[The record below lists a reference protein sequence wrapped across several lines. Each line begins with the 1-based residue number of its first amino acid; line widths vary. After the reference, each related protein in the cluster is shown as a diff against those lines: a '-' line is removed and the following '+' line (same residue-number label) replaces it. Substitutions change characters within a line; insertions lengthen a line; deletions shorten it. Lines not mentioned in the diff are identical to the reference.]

1 MQHTLVYIFLP
12 LLCRTKTWNYTSRF
26 KEEMPRF
33 AIVRKKFRFW
43 VLVLFFF
50 HCSSFFTL
58 LAASISHF
66 LTDITKF
73 SSFFQRNSSPM
84 LYFSR
89 HCSFSVIHVSV
100 DIKIWSKKWL
110 ALLLLFLSKC
120 PGGHAIYHQNERVLE
135 CEISLRLIC
144 RGVRTDAGHMIAQIC
159 LIYRLPIFLTHDA
172 SLRALRER
180 SAMRIIRQNNF
191 CLMIILNLKNNR

>member
-1 MQHTLVYIFLP
+1 MS
-12 LLCRTKTWNYTSRF
+12 W
-26 KEEMPRF
+26 F
-33 AIVRKKFRFW
+33 AIVRQKVRFW
-43 VLVLFFF
+43 VLVLSFF
-50 HCSSFFTL
+50 HCRSFFTL

-73 SSFFQRNSSPM
+73 SSFFQRNSSPL
-84 LYFSR
+84 LYFSH

-135 CEISLRLIC
+135 CEISLLLTF
-144 RGVRTDAGHMIAQIC
+144 RGVRTDTRHVIAKIPR
-159 LIYRLPIFLTHDA
+159 IYRLPVFLTHDA
-172 SLRALRER
+172 PLRALRKR
-180 SAMRIIRQNNF
+180 PAMRMIRQNNF
-191 CLMIILNLKNNR
+191 CLMIILNLKNNI